1 MKTKLLVFLILSF
14 NSLLVIAQIKFQD
27 QATPLGIGF
36 GTGNT
41 YLGSGVSFYDYNNDG
56 WDDITIN
63 TEDGVTMKFFK
74 NNNGIFS
81 LDPIALP
88 DVLYQTKQMNW
99 VDFDNDGD
107 KDIFV
112 TSDVNYN
119 KLFENDGSFNFTD
132 ITSAAGFPL
141 VNMFT
146 YGSSWGD
153 INNDGFLD
161 VFISNRDGT
170 YTYTNKL
177 YQNNGDGTFT
187 DVTVLAG
194 VDESRL
200 SFCSAFFDYNND
212 GWQDI
217 YVSNDKYT
225 TANLLYEN
233 NGDGTFTDMSQASET
248 DLVLDA
254 MTTTIGD
261 FNNDGWFDI
270 YVTNTQAGNALLRNN
285 GDGTFTDIA
294 SSSGTSFNSFAWGAV
309 FLDADNDKD
318 LDLYVSGA
326 FDFEIPCCLP
336 AAFYENLED
345 ETFMMSSSN
354 GFTGD
359 LRESYSNAIGD
370 VDNDG
375 LPDIVVTN
383 NDHEDMFLWRNL
395 TTTNNNYLKVK
406 LEGTG
411 SNRDGIGSRIE
422 ISVNGEKQYRY
433 TLCGEGYLAQSSNSE
448 FFGVGTATTID
459 YVKVTWLS
467 GIEDILY
474 NVSVNQTLSIL
485 EGSETLSV
493 NMASEQSQLLVYPT
507 IFENHVYLEGSN
519 NEIGEISIYDMLGKQ
534 IYQEGMKH
542 LYSKKL
548 NLSELTS
555 GVYFLQRD
563 SQNGSQIFKIIK
575 K

>member
-1 MKTKLLVFLILSF
+1 MKSKLLVFLIFSF
-14 NSLLVIAQIKFQD
+14 NTLLVIAQINFQD
-27 QATPLGIGF
+27 QATALGIGF
-36 GTGNT
+36 GTGDT
-41 YLGSGVSFYDYNNDG
+41 YLGSGVSFYDYNKDG

-63 TEDGVTMKFFK
+63 TEDGLNVNFFK
-74 NNNGIFS
+74 NNNGVFS
-81 LDPIALP
+81 IDPIVLP
-88 DVLYQTKQMNW
+88 NLLYQTKQVNW

-107 KDIFV
+107 NDIFV
-112 TSDVNYN
+112 TSDTFYN
-119 KLFENDGSFNFTD
+119 RLFENDGNLNFTD
-132 ITSAAGFPL
+132 ITEVAGFPTT
-141 VNMFT
+141 NMLT
-146 YGSSWGD
+146 YGASWGD

-170 YTYTNKL
+170 FTYTNKL

-187 DVTVLAG
+187 DVSALAG

-200 SFCSAFFDYNND
+200 SFCSVFFDYNND

-233 NGDGTFTDMSQASET
+233 NGDGTFTDVSQASET

-270 YVTNTQAGNALLRNN
+270 YVTNTQQGNALLKNN
-285 GDGTFTDIA
+285 GDGTFSDIA
-294 SSSGTSFNSFAWGAV
+294 SSTGTTFNSFAWGAV

-326 FDFEIPCCLP
+326 FDFDIPCCLP
-336 AAFYENLED
+336 SAFYENIEGESFAISPD
-345 ETFMMSSSN
+345 N
-354 GFTGD
+354 GFSGD

-383 NDHEDMFLWRNL
+383 NDYENIFLWRNL
-395 TTTNNNYLKVK
+395 TTTSNNYLKVK
-406 LEGTG
+406 LQGTD
-411 SNRDGIGSRIE
+411 SNRDGVGSRIE

-433 TLCGEGYLAQSSNSE
+433 TLCGEGYLAQNSSSE

-467 GIEDILY
+467 GIEDVLF
-474 NVSVNQTLSIL
+474 NVPVNQTLEIL
-485 EGSETLSV
+485 EGSETLNV
-493 NMASEQSQLLVYPT
+493 NIVEEQNNLTVYPT
-507 IFENHVYLEGSN
+507 VFEDEIYLESTK
-519 NEIGEISIYDMLGKQ
+519 NEIGEIKVFDALGQ
-534 IYQEGMKH
+534 QVYQVNIQDLGIK
-542 LYSKKL
+542 SL
-548 NLSELTS
+548 NLRGLSS
-555 GVYFLQRD
+555 GVYFLQNFN
-563 SQNGSQIFKIIK
+563 QNKLHTTRLIK